1 MGQQCRR
8 SDGVGDEVATVM
20 AEARAGLVEA
30 GAVVDEVRLPLSVA
44 RAAAAAV
51 VLPELA
57 AARREPPP
65 ASA

>member
-30 GAVVDEVRLPLSVA
+30 GAVVEVA
-44 RAAAAAV
+44 RSVEA
-51 VLPELA
+51 VLP
-57 AARREPPP
+57 R
-65 ASA
+65 